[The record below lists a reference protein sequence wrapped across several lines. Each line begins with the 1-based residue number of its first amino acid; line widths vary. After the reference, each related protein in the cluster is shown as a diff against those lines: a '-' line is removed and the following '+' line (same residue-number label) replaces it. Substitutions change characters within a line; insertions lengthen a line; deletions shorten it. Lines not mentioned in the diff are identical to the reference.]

1 MAEQRTRRSQS
12 SSRRNSGNSG
22 ARSSGNSGARNSRT
36 KLSGREAIERVR
48 ADLPQLLGHSV
59 DSILGL
65 APAEKKG
72 WTVTAQV
79 VELSRIPHST
89 DVLGAY
95 EVTLDDHGELVGA
108 RRCRRYYRN
117 QADAD

>member
-12 SSRRNSGNSG
+12 GSRRNS
-22 ARSSGNSGARNSRT
+22 RSNLT
-36 KLSGREAIERVR
+36 GREAIERVR
-48 ADLPQLLGHSV
+48 ADLPELLGHPV
-59 DSILGL
+59 ESILGL
-65 APAEKKG
+65 ESADGKG

-108 RRCRRYYRN
+108 RRRRRYYRN
-117 QADAD
+117 QADND

>member
-1 MAEQRTRRSQS
+1 MAEQRAGRSQNG
-12 SSRRNSGNSG
+12 SRRNS
-22 ARSSGNSGARNSRT
+22 RS

-48 ADLPQLLGHSV
+48 AELPELLGLRV

-65 APAEKKG
+65 EPADSKG

-79 VELSRIPHST
+79 IELSRIPHST

-95 EVTLDDHGELVGA
+95 EVTLDDQGELMGA
-108 RRCRRYYRN
+108 RRRRRYYRN
-117 QADAD
+117 QADED

>member
-1 MAEQRTRRSQS
+1 MAEQRSRRNQNG
-12 SSRRNSGNSG
+12 SRRNS
-22 ARSSGNSGARNSRT
+22 

-48 ADLPQLLGHSV
+48 ADLPELLGHPV

-65 APAEKKG
+65 ERADEGKG

-79 VELSRIPHST
+79 VELSRIPRST

-95 EVTLDDHGELVGA
+95 EVTLDDDGELVGA
-108 RRCRRYYRN
+108 RRQGRY
-117 QADAD
+117 

>member
-1 MAEQRTRRSQS
+1 MAEQRTRRSQNG
-12 SSRRNSGNSG
+12 SRRNSH
-22 ARSSGNSGARNSRT
+22 A

-48 ADLPQLLGHSV
+48 ADLPGLLGLQV

-65 APAEKKG
+65 EPAESEG

-79 VELSRIPHST
+79 VELSRIPRST

-108 RRCRRYYRN
+108 RRRRRYYRN
-117 QADAD
+117 QADQD